1 MNQLIEDS
9 IALLR
14 RMVATPSESF
24 QEEAVCKLI
33 SAHLDSW
40 GIQHRVVGHNI
51 VATNL
56 HFNPDLPTLAMDAHI
71 DTVPPAGGYTFDP
84 YDNGNEPGVVRGL
97 GANDDG
103 GSVVAMIAVF
113 RHLYDADLP
122 VNLALTL
129 SCEEER
135 SGSDGARLLYEKGGI
150 MESLGV
156 KWVIIGE
163 PTGMRAATSE
173 RGLLVLDGL
182 ASGVSGH
189 AARDE
194 GINALYIAIEDI
206 AALRS
211 YCFDKTSPTMGKVKL
226 SVTQI
231 NAGTAHNVVPD
242 SCSFVVDIR
251 PTDCYSP
258 QEIFSQLE
266 KVCKSKL
273 TPRNLANRS
282 SSTPAESPLLKAA
295 CATGIETFS
304 SPTTSNWLRIGCD
317 AIKMGP
323 GESSRSHHSDEF
335 ILCSEIEQAY
345 YQYIDYINAFYGYA
359 ME

>member
-1 MNQLIEDS
+1 MNQLVEDS
-9 IALLR
+9 IKLLR
-14 RMVATPSESF
+14 RMVGTPSESF
-24 QEEAVCKLI
+24 HEEAVCALV
-33 SAHLDSW
+33 SRQLNSW
-40 GIQHRVVGHNI
+40 GIRHDVVGRNI

-56 HFNPDLPTLAMDAHI
+56 HFNPVLPTLALDAHI

-84 YDNGNEPGVVRGL
+84 YDSGDDLSVVRGL
-97 GANDDG
+97 GSNDDG

-113 RHLYDADLP
+113 RHLYDENMP
-122 VNLALTL
+122 MNLALTL

-135 SGSDGARLLYEKGGI
+135 SGSDGARMLYAEGG
-150 MESLGV
+150 MMDKLGV
-156 KWVIIGE
+156 KWVIVGE

-182 ASGVSGH
+182 ARGVSAH
-189 AARDE
+189 AARGE
-194 GINALYIAIEDI
+194 GVNALYIAIKDI
-206 AALRS
+206 EALLS
-211 YCFDKTSPTMGKVKL
+211 FDFCKVSPTMGRVKL

-251 PTDCYSP
+251 PTDCYTP
-258 QEIFSQLE
+258 QEILTDLQ
-266 KVCKSKL
+266 KVCKSTL
-273 TPRNLANRS
+273 TPRSLENRS
-282 SSTPAESPLLKAA
+282 SSTDASSALLKAA
-295 CATGIETFS
+295 HAVGIETFS
-304 SPTTSNWLRIGCD
+304 SPTTSNWLRLHCD
-317 AIKMGP
+317 AVKMGP

-345 YQYIDYINAFYGYA
+345 YQYIDYIKAFYGYA